1 MLVDCGSV
9 TKVVDVIGYTLTLE
23 GNLVTLWVRQ
33 KAYGQIEYT
42 IGEDGYLCAS
52 LTVYGLGDGLRVR
65 ILVHGD
71 RLDGTRDARGRTGG
85 GGVGARLD
93 WAALGS
99 AI

>member
-1 MLVDCGSV
+1 M
-9 TKVVDVIGYTLTLE
+9 TKVVDVIGYTLSLE
-23 GNLVTLWVRQ
+23 GDFCKPCGSDK

-52 LTVYGLGDGLRVR
+52 LTVYGLGDGLGVR

-71 RLDGTRDARGRTGG
+71 RLDGTCDARGRTGG